1 MARIPTPAL
10 PGQEVGSVQSR
21 AVAQPFQSLQTSADM
36 FGAAQGRALQQASEG
51 LNNAA
56 TQLRDIAKQD
66 DSNNLLKTQ
75 TEALSF
81 SNNLVHNPVDGL
93 LTRKGEKAVGVTDDA
108 MKQLDDWAKTLP
120 EPSTESGK
128 LAQQNYIARQKASV
142 FQTLSSHERTQRVE
156 VTKKNIASVVS
167 SAMDNAQFNYRNP
180 AVLADSEK
188 IIIEN
193 TGRLAD
199 TEEGLGAEA
208 KEALQKEAVSKM
220 YVGVLQ
226 RMLSDP
232 GNSVAAR
239 ELYNKLTQEQK
250 LQPGK
255 EFNAITSAL
264 LKVETDAQA
273 MKLGLEAQNRFPN
286 DPAAAAKWIAD
297 KSDVPQEVK
306 SSALTFADQQN
317 ARVQRAE
324 TQRLQSYAKELGV
337 AASKGMTLD
346 PVKLARLP
354 GAQQKAILDIQNR
367 ALNPDRKT
375 DRAAKAEFMRLTPEE
390 RGRLKPE
397 EYVSK
402 YWSKFSNADQ
412 DLVDPLYS
420 AGRATARKADAS
432 ALIGK
437 KKELSEEQKSANT
450 LFEKQLSAMLDAMD
464 LTGPSKKDDRGR
476 VEAALRSQFVADN
489 GSRARTP
496 AEIDQFLTNSLRKMS
511 TGGIYAVELEREA
524 PLPEGALPGNL
535 SRIPRELRTN
545 FAVAYSR
552 AANLK
557 VGDEIDVRK
566 FEKWAN
572 DNFFSKLATAK
583 ITDDDRQQIIEALR
597 KERSPVTETNIENR
611 WRTRKMQDFLY
622 NVRPIPQKVKSAAA
636 PGKGPMYP

>member
-1 MARIPTPAL
+1 
-10 PGQEVGSVQSR
+10 
-21 AVAQPFQSLQTSADM
+21 
-36 FGAAQGRALQQASEG
+36 
-51 LNNAA
+51 
-56 TQLRDIAKQD
+56 
-66 DSNNLLKTQ
+66 
-75 TEALSF
+75 
-81 SNNLVHNPVDGL
+81 
-93 LTRKGEKAVGVTDDA
+93 
-108 MKQLDDWAKTLP
+108 
-120 EPSTESGK
+120 
-128 LAQQNYIARQKASV
+128 
-142 FQTLSSHERTQRVE
+142 
-156 VTKKNIASVVS
+156 
-167 SAMDNAQFNYRNP
+167 
-180 AVLADSEK
+180 
-188 IIIEN
+188 
-193 TGRLAD
+193 
-199 TEEGLGAEA
+199 
-208 KEALQKEAVSKM
+208 
-220 YVGVLQ
+220 
-226 RMLSDP
+226 
-232 GNSVAAR
+232 
-239 ELYNKLTQEQK
+239 
-250 LQPGK
+250 
-255 EFNAITSAL
+255 
-264 LKVETDAQA
+264 
-273 MKLGLEAQNRFPN
+273 
-286 DPAAAAKWIAD
+286 
-297 KSDVPQEVK
+297 
-306 SSALTFADQQN
+306 
-317 ARVQRAE
+317 
-324 TQRLQSYAKELGV
+324 
-337 AASKGMTLD
+337 MTLD
-346 PVKLARLP
+346 PVKLAQLP
-354 GAQQKAILDIQNR
+354 GAQQKAILDIRDR
-367 ALNPDRKT
+367 ALNPDRQT

-420 AGRATARKADAS
+420 AGRAAAGKADAS

-524 PLPEGALPGNL
+524 PLPEGTLPGNL
-535 SRIPRELRTN
+535 SRIPLELRTN

>member
-56 TQLRDIAKQD
+56 TQLRDMAKQD
-66 DSNNLLKTQ
+66 DSDNLLKTQ

-81 SNNLVHNPVDGL
+81 SDNLVSNPETGL
-93 LTRKGEKAVGVTDDA
+93 LTRKGEAAVGVTADA
-108 MKQLDDWAKTLP
+108 MKQFDDWAKTLP
-120 EPSTESGK
+120 EPSTASGK

-142 FQTLSSHERTQRVE
+142 YQKLATHERTERETV
-156 VTKKNIASVVS
+156 KKAGVATSISNAEQH
-167 SAMDNAQFNYRNP
+167 AQFNYRDP
-180 AVLADSEK
+180 AALAESES
-188 IIIEN
+188 IVSEN
-193 TGRLAD
+193 AKRLAD
-199 TEEGLGAEA
+199 YGKASPET
-208 KEALQKEAVSKM
+208 KELIRKTAVSKM

-264 LKVETDAQA
+264 LKVETDAQG
-273 MKLGLEAQNRFPN
+273 MKLGLEAQNRFPD
-286 DPAAAAKWIAD
+286 DPAAAAKWIAS

-324 TQRLQSYAKELGV
+324 AQRLQSYSKELGV
-337 AASKGMTLD
+337 VAGKGGTLD
-346 PVKLARLP
+346 PVKLAQLP
-354 GAQQKAILDIQNR
+354 GAQQKAILDIQDR
-367 ALNPDRKT
+367 ALNPDRQT

-420 AGRATARKADAS
+420 AGRAAAGKADAS

-524 PLPEGALPGNL
+524 PLPEGTLPGNL
-535 SRIPRELRTN
+535 SRIPLELRTN

>member
-1 MARIPTPAL
+1 MARILTPAL
-10 PGQEVGSVQSR
+10 PGQEVGSVRGR
-21 AVAQPFQSLQTSADM
+21 AVAQPFQNLQTSADM

-56 TQLRDIAKQD
+56 TQLRDMAKQD
-66 DSNNLLKTQ
+66 DSDNLLKTQ

-81 SNNLVHNPVDGL
+81 SDNLVSNPETGL
-93 LTRKGEKAVGVTDDA
+93 LTRKKEAAVGVTADA
-108 MKQLDDWAKTLP
+108 MKQFDDWAKTLP
-120 EPSTESGK
+120 EPSTASGK

-142 FQTLSSHERTQRVE
+142 YQKLATHERTERETV
-156 VTKKNIASVVS
+156 KKAGVATSIAN
-167 SAMDNAQFNYRNP
+167 AEQHAQFNYRDP
-180 AVLADSEK
+180 AALVESES
-188 IIIEN
+188 IVSEN
-193 TGRLAD
+193 AGRLAD
-199 TEEGLGAEA
+199 YEGASPEA
-208 KEALQKEAVSKM
+208 KEVTRKTAVSKM
-220 YVGVLQ
+220 YIGVLQ

-232 GNSVAAR
+232 GNSIAAR

-264 LKVETDAQA
+264 LKVETDAQG

-324 TQRLQSYAKELGV
+324 AQRLQSYSKELGV
-337 AASKGMTLD
+337 VASKGGTLD
-346 PVKLARLP
+346 PVKLAQLP
-354 GAQQKAILDIQNR
+354 GAQQKAILDIRDR
-367 ALNPDRKT
+367 ALNPDRQT

-420 AGRATARKADAS
+420 AGRAAAGKADAS

-437 KKELSEEQKSANT
+437 KKELSDEQKSANT

-464 LTGPSKKDDRGR
+464 LTGPYKKDDRGR

-489 GSRARTP
+489 GLRARTP

-524 PLPEGALPGNL
+524 PLPEGTLPGNL
-535 SRIPRELRTN
+535 SRIPLELRTN

>member
-56 TQLRDIAKQD
+56 TQLRDMAKQD
-66 DSNNLLKTQ
+66 DSDNLLKTQ

-81 SNNLVHNPVDGL
+81 SDNLVSNPETGL
-93 LTRKGEKAVGVTDDA
+93 LTRKGEAAVGVTADA
-108 MKQLDDWAKTLP
+108 MKQFDDWAKTLP
-120 EPSTESGK
+120 EPSTASGK

-142 FQTLSSHERTQRVE
+142 YQKLATHERTERETV
-156 VTKKNIASVVS
+156 KKAGVATSISNAEQH
-167 SAMDNAQFNYRNP
+167 AQFNYRDP
-180 AVLADSEK
+180 AALAESES
-188 IIIEN
+188 IVSEN
-193 TGRLAD
+193 AKRLAD
-199 TEEGLGAEA
+199 YGKASPET
-208 KEALQKEAVSKM
+208 KELIRKTAVSKM

-264 LKVETDAQA
+264 LKVETDAQG
-273 MKLGLEAQNRFPN
+273 MKLGLEAQNRFPD

-324 TQRLQSYAKELGV
+324 AQQLRNFAQELGV

-346 PVKLARLP
+346 PVKLAQLP
-354 GAQQKAILDIQNR
+354 GAQQKAILDIQDR
-367 ALNPDRKT
+367 ALNPDRQT

-420 AGRATARKADAS
+420 AGRAAAGKADAS

-437 KKELSEEQKSANT
+437 KKELSDEQKSANT

-524 PLPEGALPGNL
+524 PLPEGTLPGNL
-535 SRIPRELRTN
+535 SRIPLELRTN

>member
-1 MARIPTPAL
+1 MARIPTL
-10 PGQEVGSVQSR
+10 TVGQEVGSVQGR
-21 AVAQPFQSLQTSADM
+21 VVAQPFQSLQTSADL

-56 TQLRDIAKQD
+56 TQLRDMAKQD

-75 TEALSF
+75 SEALSF
-81 SNNLVHNPVDGL
+81 SDNLVSNPETGL
-93 LTRKGEKAVGVTDDA
+93 LTRKGETAVGVTADA
-108 MKQLDDWAKTLP
+108 MKQFDDWASKLP
-120 EPSTESGK
+120 EPSTASGK

-142 FQTLSSHERTQRVE
+142 YQKLATHERTERETV
-156 VTKKNIASVVS
+156 KKAGVATSIAN
-167 SAMDNAQFNYRNP
+167 AEQHAQFNYRDP
-180 AVLADSEK
+180 DALSASES
-188 IIIEN
+188 IVFEN
-193 TGRLAD
+193 AGRLAD
-199 TEEGLGAEA
+199 YEGASPEA
-208 KEALQKEAVSKM
+208 KEVIRKTAVSKM

-239 ELYNKLTQEQK
+239 ELYNKLTEQQK

-264 LKVETDAQA
+264 LKVETDTQG

-324 TQRLQSYAKELGV
+324 AQRLQSYSKELGLV
-337 AASKGMTLD
+337 ASKGGNLD
-346 PVKLARLP
+346 PVKLAQLP
-354 GAQQKAILDIQNR
+354 GAQQKAILDIR
-367 ALNPDRKT
+367 DRSLNPDRQT

-390 RGRLKPE
+390 RGRLEPE

-420 AGRATARKADAS
+420 AGRAAAGKADAS
-432 ALIGK
+432 ALTGK
-437 KKELSEEQKSANT
+437 KKELSDEQKSSNT

-545 FAVAYSR
+545 FAVAYARSV
-552 AANLK
+552 NLK
-557 VGDEIDVRK
+557 PDDEIDVRK

-572 DNFFSKLATAK
+572 DNFFSKLATTK
-583 ITDDDRQQIIEALR
+583 IPDNDRQQIIEALR
-597 KERSPVTETNIENR
+597 EERSPVTETNIENR

-622 NVRPIPQKVKSAAA
+622 NARPMPQKVKSAAS
-636 PGKGPMYP
+636 PDQGLMVP